1 MLKNYESPETDDS
14 GSVERARDLFIEDL
28 FKLTDDLKKFTKYKQ
43 YFPVERRDINKFT
56 PTSLFTFINNFEL
69 PEKIKNKL
77 AKSEVKKEIR
87 KERKGFSHPG
97 GTVEYVGDNYTVI
110 KISEGGEK
118 GQEAASWYG
127 GYYDYAEGES
137 RWCTSP
143 PNSSYF
149 KGYVKDG
156 PLYVLLSNDESGPV
170 GGRTGLPQDR
180 YQFHFPSNQF
190 MDRLDHRIELV
201 EFLNNKA
208 PDLKEYF
215 KPEFAKGLVNQ
226 STNQVN
232 ITYPDS
238 SAGKFVALYGFE
250 ELFES
255 LPRDIDMLS
264 FINKSKEDLAIDIPA
279 SIGEFTNLTTLQL
292 ENIVKSLPDELGKLT
307 NLGYLILP
315 NNKQLKSLPSSIEN
329 LKDLTFLNIY
339 GSGDKLE
346 ETLPESVRENLISQG
361 NGYFFLDN

>member
-1 MLKNYESPETDDS
+1 
-14 GSVERARDLFIEDL
+14 
-28 FKLTDDLKKFTKYKQ
+28 
-43 YFPVERRDINKFT
+43 
-56 PTSLFTFINNFEL
+56 
-69 PEKIKNKL
+69 
-77 AKSEVKKEIR
+77 
-87 KERKGFSHPG
+87 
-97 GTVEYVGDNYTVI
+97 
-110 KISEGGEK
+110 
-118 GQEAASWYG
+118 
-127 GYYDYAEGES
+127 
-137 RWCTSP
+137 
-143 PNSSYF
+143 
-149 KGYVKDG
+149 
-156 PLYVLLSNDESGPV
+156 
-170 GGRTGLPQDR
+170 
-180 YQFHFPSNQF
+180 